1 MAPKQSQTNVAP
13 AGAKAKAKANAK
25 EEKKQVQTAKKGVK
39 GKLQA
44 STLRDLLRPSC
55 YIVRDRASRFIVCL
69 SSLFSLYD
77 STHFTIF
84 QRYFQSLYPLCPQ
97 SFMTLIHNL
106 SIAEPASKKAQI
118 AAPVLAQAAAAAPL
132 APVKKQKRKKAPDAP
147 KKPMSA
153 FFCFQMARRHAL
165 KIQAP
170 DLNHK
175 DIIKVCI

>member
-1 MAPKQSQTNVAP
+1 
-13 AGAKAKAKANAK
+13 
-25 EEKKQVQTAKKGVK
+25 
-39 GKLQA
+39 
-44 STLRDLLRPSC
+44 
-55 YIVRDRASRFIVCL
+55 
-69 SSLFSLYD
+69 
-77 STHFTIF
+77 
-84 QRYFQSLYPLCPQ
+84 
-97 SFMTLIHNL
+97 MTLIHNL